1 MNRTRWRRGR
11 RAVTLLAAAST
22 LASVTTGVATADDS
36 MSQALVPWRD
46 QAGPAV
52 FHQPPPRAPQ
62 LESTGIW
69 KAEPTQVC
77 MTSAYRRGE
86 FLYQGCLWDDR
97 GAGAPLDWPAG
108 TMVKAY
114 TYPKDPVYRSN
125 AADLV
130 ELRARPLPDAT
141 AFRLTFNTMTD
152 PDLVATTIAL
162 GDSPTPVAAPF
173 GANTVMPAQT
183 FVTVHGRTAE
193 VVDAKTGDK
202 AGSLTATVDTERRQI
217 EVRVPHSAFDP
228 TGRTAVRLAAATGLW
243 DKEANR
249 YLIPQA
255 LADEKHPGGA
265 LPTTLR
271 PSAFFDVAF
280 RYDEPID
287 GAWRDEQ
294 QKTTLLTGDISKFHT
309 IVDFTKLATA
319 TDDDM
324 TGQRGGVPKTGY
336 IQRIYASHFELA
348 QGRRQPTDPGA
359 PPTGA
364 NTQQGGLTTSTDG
377 STDVSGQFGWV
388 CREDCVPDLAGR
400 LQRYIVYVPKLT
412 APEKGYGSLTFTPGY
427 AMTPADVVGESRDL
441 YTSVANRSSAPTL
454 VMAVDGRG
462 NDNWFYGQSGAGVF
476 EALAD
481 LGRHYRLDPNRRM
494 MSGFSSGAYGANK
507 LSLTF
512 PDFFSKAFVCD
523 GLNKAPSFPGVNG
536 VADTLPVDTVTQ
548 HEPGSVLTPLL
559 PSRRNQPVM
568 EWAGAPDDFIPYHI
582 PRERA
587 DAYAAGDYDYEF
599 VTWLGASS
607 EHLIMCHNG
616 TWDLFTK
623 WAGTGERT
631 KTPAHV
637 TYVRNPLMD
646 DELFGL
652 VGDRAYWLSDIRT
665 RGTDGSTGTIDVVSR
680 GLGLADPAVPPVA
693 KGAGIASGTTIPLN
707 PYTREYRKLSAP
719 DTVAAVN
726 ELKITATNI
735 RTVTIDP
742 RQAEV
747 GCDAKL
753 DVRTDG
759 PLQVVL
765 LGCGA
770 PRTFGEG

>member
-1 MNRTRWRRGR
+1 MYGLNTWLPQIMKAAGYPLSSSLLFLVMMNVGAVVGSVLVAPVGDRLGMKPVTVVTFVAAALSIYLLSSPAAAWAMYALVAVAGFGTIGTQIMINAYVAMHFPPEVRATALGWTLGIGRLGAVVGPTFGGILLASDLAVEWNFYAFAIPAAVGAFMVFLLPGGVEQPLPCRPTPWRCVPDLPPAPPLSALPSFSHPRSSAVVPSVRRPSVTSPCLPPRGVRSMNRTRWRRGR

-86 FLYQGCLWDDR
+86 FLYQGCLWDDQ

-255 LADEKHPGGA
+255 LADEKHPGVPCRPRCA
-265 LPTTLR
+265 RPPSSTS
-271 PSAFFDVAF
+271 PSA
-280 RYDEPID
+280 
-287 GAWRDEQ
+287 
-294 QKTTLLTGDISKFHT
+294 
-309 IVDFTKLATA
+309 
-319 TDDDM
+319 
-324 TGQRGGVPKTGY
+324 
-336 IQRIYASHFELA
+336 
-348 QGRRQPTDPGA
+348 
-359 PPTGA
+359 
-364 NTQQGGLTTSTDG
+364 TTSR
-377 STDVSGQFGWV
+377 STARG
-388 CREDCVPDLAGR
+388 A
-400 LQRYIVYVPKLT
+400 
-412 APEKGYGSLTFTPGY
+412 
-427 AMTPADVVGESRDL
+427 
-441 YTSVANRSSAPTL
+441 TS
-454 VMAVDGRG
+454 
-462 NDNWFYGQSGAGVF
+462 
-476 EALAD
+476 
-481 LGRHYRLDPNRRM
+481 
-494 MSGFSSGAYGANK
+494 
-507 LSLTF
+507 
-512 PDFFSKAFVCD
+512 
-523 GLNKAPSFPGVNG
+523 
-536 VADTLPVDTVTQ
+536 
-548 HEPGSVLTPLL
+548 
-559 PSRRNQPVM
+559 SRR
-568 EWAGAPDDFIPYHI
+568 
-582 PRERA
+582 PR
-587 DAYAAGDYDYEF
+587 
-599 VTWLGASS
+599 S
-607 EHLIMCHNG
+607 
-616 TWDLFTK
+616 
-623 WAGTGERT
+623 
-631 KTPAHV
+631 
-637 TYVRNPLMD
+637 
-646 DELFGL
+646 
-652 VGDRAYWLSDIRT
+652 
-665 RGTDGSTGTIDVVSR
+665 
-680 GLGLADPAVPPVA
+680 
-693 KGAGIASGTTIPLN
+693 
-707 PYTREYRKLSAP
+707 
-719 DTVAAVN
+719 
-726 ELKITATNI
+726 
-735 RTVTIDP
+735 
-742 RQAEV
+742 
-747 GCDAKL
+747 
-753 DVRTDG
+753 
-759 PLQVVL
+759 
-765 LGCGA
+765 
-770 PRTFGEG
+770 